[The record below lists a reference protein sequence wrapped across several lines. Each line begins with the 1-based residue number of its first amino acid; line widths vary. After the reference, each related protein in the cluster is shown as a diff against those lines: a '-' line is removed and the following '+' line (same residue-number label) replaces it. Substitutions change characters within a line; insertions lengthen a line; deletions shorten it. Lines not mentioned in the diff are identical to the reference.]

1 MGSIGAPEVLIVI
14 LVLVILFGAKKLP
27 ELARGSGRAI
37 RIFKSETKGLMDD
50 DDDDDDVK
58 PAPRQAP
65 PQQLTQDVAPPQPTD
80 PGQHAAP
87 AEPLPPTQRDN

>member
-1 MGSIGAPEVLIVI
+1 MGSIGPPEILIVI

-37 RIFKSETKGLMDD
+37 RIFKAETKGLMD

-65 PQQLTQDVAPPQPTD
+65 PQQLTQDVAPPQQQTD
-80 PGQHAAP
+80 PGQHTAP
-87 AEPLPPTQRDN
+87 AQPLPPTQRDN

>member
-1 MGSIGAPEVLIVI
+1 MGSIGAPEILIVI

-37 RIFKSETKGLMDD
+37 RIFKAETKGLRDDD

-65 PQQLTQDVAPPQPTD
+65 PQLTQDVAPPQQTD

-87 AEPLPPTQRDN
+87 SQPLPPTQRDN

>member
-50 DDDDDDVK
+50 DDDDDVT
-58 PAPRQAP
+58 PAPRQAT
-65 PQQLTQDVAPPQPTD
+65 PQQLTQDVAPPQPID

-87 AEPLPPTQRDN
+87 AQPLPPTQRDN